1 MYGERGLTCESIGLT
16 PRKLRIMCGGRS
28 ELKRNEEFEI
38 IFTIQKK
45 MN

>member
-1 MYGERGLTCESIGLT
+1 
-16 PRKLRIMCGGRS
+16 LRIMCGGRS

-45 MN
+45 MNWTPPHSPSCLF